1 MYEEPFQL
9 NLTQEELTVL
19 QAAMKIA
26 AQSPDFD
33 TVLDTLSSLAH
44 KVENPLDLNQ

>member
-19 QAAMKIA
+19 QAAMKLA
-26 AQSPDFD
+26 AQGSDFD
-33 TVLDTLSSLAH
+33 TVLDTLAH